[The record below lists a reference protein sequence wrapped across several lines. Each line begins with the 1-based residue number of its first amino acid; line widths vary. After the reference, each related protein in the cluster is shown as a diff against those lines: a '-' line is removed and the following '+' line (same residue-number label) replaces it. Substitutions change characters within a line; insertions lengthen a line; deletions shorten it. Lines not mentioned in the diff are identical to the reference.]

1 MSRSDALLY
10 ARDALLL
17 CEASLQLVAVSVGCA
32 ERPTRRDHS
41 EVSQPEPHDLD
52 DRLNDLD
59 DIAWFFNDEHAPAA
73 PTFPPDLSPS
83 HRNVRAGCDRDVTE
97 KGDYEG
103 LTLGSSSGDGGRA
116 SSEHGRASED
126 TSDDSSDFDDC
137 FENVTFVECSCEL
150 RTNGAVIGQSDVE
163 DTRLGLVQNSVLSQ
177 AVLNGDTSVLCDTR
191 RSVPHRLSGVPHL
204 NSLTDRLIGGQST
217 RAVSGMSSGDAT
229 TPVAQS
235 ADAWYCKQPDVNFE
249 DCVVRGAQFSNH
261 LLQPMS
267 ERLEEKQPISERLE
281 KKQPISVQL
290 EKKQPI
296 GEWLEEKLGE

>member
-1 MSRSDALLY
+1 MFQGVSRSDALLY

-103 LTLGSSSGDGGRA
+103 LTLGSSSDDSGRA
-116 SSEHGRASED
+116 SSERGRASED
-126 TSDDSSDFDDC
+126 ASDDSSDFDDC

-163 DTRLGLVQNSVLSQ
+163 DTGLGLVQNSVLSQ
-177 AVLNGDTSVLCDTR
+177 AVLNGDTSVLCDGR
-191 RSVPHRLSGVPHL
+191 RSVPHRLSGTTL

-229 TPVAQS
+229 APNTQS
-235 ADAWYCKQPDVNFE
+235 ADAWYCKQPDVDFE
-249 DCVVRGAQFSNH
+249 DCVVRRAQFSNH
-261 LLQPMS
+261 LLHPIS

-281 KKQPISVQL
+281 KKH
-290 EKKQPI
+290 PI
-296 GEWLEEKLGE
+296 GEWLKEKLGE